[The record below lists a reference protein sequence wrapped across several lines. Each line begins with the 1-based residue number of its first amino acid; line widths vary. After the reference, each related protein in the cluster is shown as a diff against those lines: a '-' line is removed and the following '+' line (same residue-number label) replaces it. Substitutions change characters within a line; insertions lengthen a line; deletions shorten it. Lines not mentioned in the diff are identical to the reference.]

1 MMYVY
6 HTENEKG
13 EGCLLNQSRVTMKI
27 LGFSVLLF
35 VQDEEWYLRL
45 PHPLKA
51 DRRNPMMENTAVRI
65 SCQEEGTYA
74 DLYFVSQLPKF
85 NEYVR
90 YQYPSQPFTIG
101 SSLQDD
107 ICFDLPLI
115 LAAAFTIDPLRHV
128 IRKNKGLAA
137 ADLNGKIIEHEAV
150 FQSGDVLT
158 FFCLRIVFHRD
169 FLMIS
174 GLLPLRDTMIRYAR
188 KTASATLPEIPVLQY
203 HYDAPAPCRLETDCR
218 LKVPQ
223 INDDGIVSSVL
234 LSMAPALMMASASLT
249 AGSLNAYRSYLAGRS
264 FIEILP
270 SVLLPGVMLLS
281 ALLWNPLQRRYE
293 KKQKRIRRENLVSE
307 FQAEAEEWI
316 RDTEQLVSQYNSY
329 IQAVTLTP
337 AVCTEAYMRTHT
349 FYCHHDKDVL
359 LYFGMAAGRL
369 KVNYENPLSCR
380 EEDVQNIIDKIHTA
394 VEQSPEEAVVY
405 SVSDYQRIVVEGTY
419 HTLLHLA
426 ACTVA
431 YLYPSVNLCFLCPDE
446 ILRKNM
452 WIYEAVSTGH
462 DGCRLLFLHPED
474 LQEYLDELPDS
485 GEDLII
491 FSIAS
496 SYDVLPVCDIPVLCF
511 EAEKGRH
518 PCDLRVLADGAR
530 LQIMDQIRHET
541 YISTIDD
548 HYEETL
554 LYRIGRKEH
563 ADPVSLRGSGG
574 FLAMLEA
581 AEPQDLKIAEQWRIN
596 EERDDLKC
604 VIGMDENGRQITLDL
619 DENGQGP
626 HGLIAGTTGSGKS
639 ELLLS
644 MILSLAV
651 NYSPERL
658 QFVVIDFKGGSTFQ
672 SISQDNLSLP
682 HLTAMLSDLDAD
694 DMQRALFCLKDLLRQ
709 RELAFRTLS
718 SIHQIPIR
726 NLKDYRRSLQED
738 DPLEKLADIIL
749 IVDEFAELKRERPDF
764 LIELVRI
771 ARLGRSLGLHLI
783 LATQKPGGIV
793 TDQIWSNT
801 RFKICLK
808 VSEKQDSAEMIHCA
822 DALYLKE
829 PGSFI
834 LYADERMQK
843 GRCGYLHQKSDSQK
857 NSVSILDERGRIL
870 RTAGTEVP
878 VRETE
883 FMAVMKEIVS
893 LGGGPRKNLWLK
905 ILPDLNVTDEIW
917 EKGSFALLDDY
928 EAQRYGTIRPLDVIP
943 AAHAVLS
950 QDPSETHSFLNGLIY
965 ALISVRKA
973 EDEYYLIDDQ
983 KRYENTG
990 LQESGLFN
998 SCMKTVEEEKLENLF
1013 RRLKQE
1019 DGIRRVL
1026 IITDI
1031 AHLFQN
1037 SERYRQDI
1045 RTLLEGSSRFQLDLW
1060 LFMRTSSALNYREQ
1074 TLITD
1079 FYCLKNE
1086 NQNEIQ
1092 TFLQTP
1098 FKGHMHKTSH
1108 GLYRKDRMLEFAW
1121 FQCEETEIRDQCS
1134 LYKWNS
1140 KPYRIPCMKESLR
1153 PGEYSGEGLPLGML
1167 YGNYQW
1173 YTISRQVIIC
1183 ALYEDEWQKL
1193 QAYLSDAE
1201 TSFITYEAFQKM
1213 DSAALRAFDVILL
1226 KDAAEEYCRY
1236 QHQKR
1241 MPKEGEGLLIRNGR
1255 KEVIHFVSF

>member
-1 MMYVY
+1 MMFVY

-13 EGCLLNQSRVTMKI
+13 EGCLLNKSRVTMKI

-35 VQDEEWYLRL
+35 VQDEEWFLRL

-51 DRRNPMMENTAVRI
+51 DRRNPMPENTAVRI
-65 SCQEEGTYA
+65 SCLEQGTYA
-74 DLYFVSQLPKF
+74 DLYFIRQLSKF

-107 ICFDLPLI
+107 ICFDLPLV

-128 IRKNKGLAA
+128 IRKNRGLAA
-137 ADLNGKIIEHEAV
+137 ADLNGKIIKNEAV
-150 FQSGDVLT
+150 FQSGDVFS
-158 FFCLRIVFHRD
+158 FFCLRIVFHQD
-169 FLMIS
+169 FLMIG

-293 KKQKRIRRENLVSE
+293 KKQKRIRREKIVSE
-307 FQAEAEEWI
+307 FRNEAEEWI
-316 RDTEQLVSQYNSY
+316 RDTEQLISLYNSY

-369 KVNYENPLSCR
+369 KINFENPLSCR
-380 EEDVQNIIDKIHTA
+380 EEDVRNIIDRIHKA
-394 VEQSPEEAVVY
+394 SEQTPEAAAVY

-431 YLYPSVNLCFLCPDE
+431 YLYPSVNLCFLCPEE

-452 WIYEAVSTGH
+452 WIYEAVSIGH
-462 DGCRLLFLHPED
+462 DGSRLLFLRPEE
-474 LQEYLDELPDS
+474 LQEYLDELPDT
-485 GEDLII
+485 GEDLIV

-496 SYDVLPVCDIPVLCF
+496 PFDMKSVCDIPVLCF
-511 EAEKGRH
+511 ETEKGRH

-530 LQIMDQIRHET
+530 LQIMDQIHHET
-541 YISTIDD
+541 YTSTIDD

-554 LYRIGRKEH
+554 LYRIGRKDR

-574 FLAMLEA
+574 FLAMLKA
-581 AEPQDLKIAEQWRIN
+581 TVPQDLKIAERWQMN
-596 EERDDLKC
+596 EEHDDLKC
-604 VIGMDENGRQITLDL
+604 VIGMAENGRQIILDL

-651 NYSPERL
+651 RYSPERL
-658 QFVVIDFKGGSTFQ
+658 QFVIIDFKGGSTFQ
-672 SISQDNLSLP
+672 SISQDELSLP

-726 NLKDYRRSLQED
+726 NLKDYRRNLRED

-822 DALYLKE
+822 DALYLKD

-843 GRCGYLHQKSDSQK
+843 GRCGYLHQKSDRQK
-857 NSVSILDERGRIL
+857 NPVSILDERGRIIQ
-870 RTAGTEVP
+870 TAGTEGSVS
-878 VRETE
+878 ETE

-893 LGGGPRKNLWLK
+893 LGGGPKKNLWLK
-905 ILPDLNVTDEIW
+905 ILPDLNVRDETW
-917 EKGSFALLDDY
+917 EKGLFALLDDY
-928 EAQRYGTIRPLDVIP
+928 EAQRYGTVRPLDEIP

-950 QDPSETHSFLNGLIY
+950 SDPSETHSFLDGLIY

-990 LQESGLFN
+990 LQESGMFN

-1037 SERYRQDI
+1037 GEKYRQDI

-1060 LFMRTSSALNYREQ
+1060 LIMRTSSALNYREQ

-1121 FQCEETEIRDQCS
+1121 FQCDETEIHDLCSAYHRDS
-1134 LYKWNS
+1134 RL
-1140 KPYRIPCMKESLR
+1140 YRIPCMKESLS
-1153 PGEYSGEGLPLGML
+1153 PEEYSGEGIPLGML

-1173 YTISRQVIIC
+1173 YTIGRQLVVC
-1183 ALYEDEWQKL
+1183 ALYEEEWQKL
-1193 QAYLSDAE
+1193 QAYLSD
-1201 TSFITYEAFQKM
+1201 TDTVFITYDAFQKM
-1213 DSAALRAFDVILL
+1213 DSAALRAYDVILL
-1226 KDAAEEYCRY
+1226 KEAAEEYCRY

-1241 MPKEGEGLLIRNGR
+1241 MPKEGEGLLIRSGR
-1255 KEVIHFVSF
+1255 KEVIHFVCF